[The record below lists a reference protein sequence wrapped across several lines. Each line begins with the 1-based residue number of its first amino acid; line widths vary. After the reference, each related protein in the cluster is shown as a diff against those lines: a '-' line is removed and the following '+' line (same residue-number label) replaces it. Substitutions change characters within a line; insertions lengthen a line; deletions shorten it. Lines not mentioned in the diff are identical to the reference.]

1 MLMDLVPIMVPILPQ
16 EGLVSFGDQE
26 INSVLNSIS
35 RQQFARKFT
44 HLCSLFWSVMSVK
57 NYVDHKPTREQKLW
71 LVEIRSCSCTKFIHI
86 IRTSSVLF

>member
-44 HLCSLFWSVMSVK
+44 IPLLFVLVSNVSEKLCGPQTNQRAEVVVS
-57 NYVDHKPTREQKLW
+57 
-71 LVEIRSCSCTKFIHI
+71 
-86 IRTSSVLF
+86 